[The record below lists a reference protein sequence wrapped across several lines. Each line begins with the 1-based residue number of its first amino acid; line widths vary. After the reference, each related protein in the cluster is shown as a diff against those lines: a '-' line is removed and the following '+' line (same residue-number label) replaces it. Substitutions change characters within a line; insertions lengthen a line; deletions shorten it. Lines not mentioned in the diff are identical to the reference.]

1 MFKRK
6 HKTYLFVLTSEKKR
20 KLNFSL
26 LISLGTH
33 AVKILP
39 SKCVYE
45 SACSTWYTCTVV
57 AIFEKTSKVWNVS
70 IQKDV
75 VNVISLKTDMLR
87 RQPKDFL
94 LQEILKSFILWDW
107 SWSSYSLLALGK
119 QINLCKHIVFT
130 DRCGRQASVQ
140 HHCLLALS
148 VIGNMDRFGDHCILT
163 CFKGFK
169 YKTGPFE
176 KKIYQYAPN
185 KHSLTDK
192 KQSLATVSTFK

>member
-45 SACSTWYTCTVV
+45 SACSTLYTCTVV
-57 AIFEKTSKVWNVS
+57 AISEKTSKVWNVS

-87 RQPKDFL
+87 GQPKDFYFK
-94 LQEILKSFILWDW
+94 KSVRVL
-107 SWSSYSLLALGK
+107 YYE
-119 QINLCKHIVFT
+119 T
-130 DRCGRQASVQ
+130 DPDPPT
-140 HHCLLALS
+140 HCLPLES
-148 VIGNMDRFGDHCILT
+148 
-163 CFKGFK
+163 K
-169 YKTGPFE
+169 
-176 KKIYQYAPN
+176 
-185 KHSLTDK
+185 
-192 KQSLATVSTFK
+192 